1 MSDSIMQM
9 PSEMHVQMHHHHHHH
24 HPVFTPGL
32 KQKRDGLRSPARCWE
47 FWGGLSGVRRG
58 VSRFITADQQGA
70 AAPCWRQ
77 LAQACSRR
85 ERLRSDVRGAC

>member
-24 HPVFTPGL
+24 AVFTPGL
-32 KQKRDGLRSPARCWE
+32 KQKRDRLRSAARCWE
-47 FWGGLSGVRRG
+47 MGGLSGVRRG

-70 AAPCWRQ
+70 AATCWRQ
-77 LAQACSRR
+77 LAKACSRR
-85 ERLRSDVRGAC
+85 ERLRSDVTGAC